1 VKVAF
6 AALVLALPA
15 LANGQGDEWSGG
27 FRMEGD
33 PMIETVF
40 GDSAQF
46 KKYVDRFYTVHADM
60 QRSREAFSR
69 NVQATLAAL
78 SANVTPTGARTG
90 KCPVEAVALPYT
102 RAWRFGE
109 DYHRLGKD
117 LEAHA
122 ASIRDLD
129 RLGETAG
136 LTPDYRWKV
145 SRSLKLFPQVLRDF
159 REMRVAFQDQLAG
172 EVRLHGCEPGLLVAR
187 GDELEKL
194 NPPATGPVMA
204 QVKPIVGKKK
214 PGEKDAIPSAPATTA
229 TFFVDNSLCGG
240 AVKVHVDGTMIGDV
254 SGRAKSAFQTLSGR
268 HDLCLITAGTTAN
281 CGDAGTVRRTFIHDG
296 WSIQLRCD

>member
-1 VKVAF
+1 MRFVVA
-6 AALVLALPA
+6 LALMFVPSSLFA
-15 LANGQGDEWSGG
+15 KGEEWTGG

-40 GDSAQF
+40 GDTAQF
-46 KKYVDRFYTVHADM
+46 KKYVDRFYTVHGEM
-60 QRSREAFSR
+60 QRARETFSR
-69 NVQATLAAL
+69 NVQAVLAAL
-78 SANVTPTGARTG
+78 AANVGPTGRAG
-90 KCPVEAVALPYT
+90 KCPVEAVALPYS

-117 LEAHA
+117 LEASI
-122 ASIRDLD
+122 ASIRELD

-172 EVRLHGCEPGLLVAR
+172 EVKLHGCDPGQLIAR
-187 GDELEKL
+187 GEELEKA
-194 NPPATGPVMA
+194 NPPATGPVA
-204 QVKPIVGKKK
+204 AAARPAAGKRR
-214 PGEKDAIPSAPATTA
+214 PDKDAIPTAPATTA
-229 TFFVDNSLCGG
+229 TFFVDNALCPGS
-240 AVKVHVDGTMIGDV
+240 VKVHIDGTMIGDV
-254 SGRAKSAFQTLSGR
+254 SARSKAAFQTLSGR
-268 HDLCLITAGTTAN
+268 HDLCLIPDTSAAA
-281 CGDAGTVRRTFIHDG
+281 CGEAGTVRRTFIHDG